1 MVPDHHLSLEMVII
15 CCSWCQTP
23 TFTLQ
28 YLKYSHL
35 NISTNPYLHNP
46 LFHLPEPLLLV
57 GSAKADHSADKV
69 FKVLHLL

>member
-1 MVPDHHLSLEMVII
+1 MVPDYHVSLEMVII
-15 CCSWCQTP
+15 CCSWCHTP

-28 YLKYSHL
+28 YLKYLHL
-35 NISTNPYLHNP
+35 NIPTNPHLDNPFLH
-46 LFHLPEPLLLV
+46 LSKPLLLV